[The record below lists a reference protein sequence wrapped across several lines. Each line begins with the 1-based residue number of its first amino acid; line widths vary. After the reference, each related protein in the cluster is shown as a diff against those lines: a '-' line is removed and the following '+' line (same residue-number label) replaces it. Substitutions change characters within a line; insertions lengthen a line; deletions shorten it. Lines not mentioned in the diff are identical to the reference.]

1 MPEKEKKSE
10 ENNDPQFSI
19 QKIYIK
25 DISFETTNTPEDFK
39 TEWKPV
45 VDMHITNEAT
55 PLGDDLFD
63 VVLSATLT
71 VKIDDRDIYLVELIK
86 QVFF

>member
-25 DISFETTNTPEDFK
+25 DISFETTILP
-39 TEWKPV
+39 
-45 VDMHITNEAT
+45 
-55 PLGDDLFD
+55 
-63 VVLSATLT
+63 
-71 VKIDDRDIYLVELIK
+71 KILKRNGN
-86 QVFF
+86 Q